1 MTTAAALVQRPPRK
15 NCFAIRCTARNLLR
29 VGADLLGEIG
39 NLVDEGDLGGEEGV
53 GGIFDRFRG
62 APRGE
67 HR

>member
-15 NCFAIRCTARNLLR
+15 NCFNLLR
-29 VGADLLGEIG
+29 GGADLFGEIG
-39 NLVDEGDLGGEEGV
+39 NLVDESDLGGEEGV